1 MHRNLGKYIDHSP
14 LCSDI
19 THEDIIK
26 FCDEAKTYGFCSVV
40 VHPIYISTAF
50 KELSDTD
57 IKVVSVAGF
66 PFGTDFTDMKA
77 METQRWISYGATEID
92 MVMNIGAL
100 KEKNYD
106 YVRNDMKEVVNAA
119 DKKAGIKVTMFI
131 DSAAQIALTAAQDKE
146 EKTKPVDIVLLGAD
160 AITKIGVAN
169 KVGSGIISQIA
180 KDNKI
185 PVYIISDSLKYSK
198 KKVQLE
204 QRNTKEVWK
213 RSSVRLE
220 NPAFELIKKENV
232 TGIISELGILN
243 YNQFLKKGAI

>member
-106 YVRNDMKEVVNAA
+106 YVRNDIKEVVNAA
-119 DKKAGIKVTMFI
+119 DKKAGIKVIIETALLTDDEKVI
-131 DSAAQIALTAAQDKE
+131 ACKLAAEAGASFVKTSTGFLRYSKPATVEDVKLMYETVKNYGLEVKASGGIKDTQIALDMINAGATRLG
-146 EKTKPVDIVLLGAD
+146 TTSGIDIVTSKTL
-160 AITKIGVAN
+160 TTET
-169 KVGSGIISQIA
+169 
-180 KDNKI
+180 
-185 PVYIISDSLKYSK
+185 VY
-198 KKVQLE
+198 
-204 QRNTKEVWK
+204 
-213 RSSVRLE
+213 
-220 NPAFELIKKENV
+220 
-232 TGIISELGILN
+232 
-243 YNQFLKKGAI
+243 

>member
-66 PFGTDFTDMKA
+66 PFGNDFTDMKA

-106 YVRNDMKEVVNAA
+106 YVRNDIKEVVNAA
-119 DKKAGIKVTMFI
+119 DKKAGIKVIIETALLTDDEKVI
-131 DSAAQIALTAAQDKE
+131 ACKLAAEAGASFVKTSTGFLRYSKPATVEDVKLMYETVKNYGLEVKASGGIKDTQIALDMINAGATRLG
-146 EKTKPVDIVLLGAD
+146 TTSGIDIVTSKTL
-160 AITKIGVAN
+160 TTET
-169 KVGSGIISQIA
+169 
-180 KDNKI
+180 
-185 PVYIISDSLKYSK
+185 VY
-198 KKVQLE
+198 
-204 QRNTKEVWK
+204 
-213 RSSVRLE
+213 
-220 NPAFELIKKENV
+220 
-232 TGIISELGILN
+232 
-243 YNQFLKKGAI
+243 